1 MSDRRQ
7 SFRVDWNEP
16 ATIHDGS
23 LARPCILANFSNS
36 GAKLTKVIPATI
48 PDEFLLSITPHG
60 RKRKC
65 RVRWRY
71 GEAVGIEFTDRAEVE
86 QPDNRAPVR
95 EPAGIN

>member
-1 MSDRRQ
+1 MLRERRQ
-7 SFRVDWNEP
+7 SSRVEWNEP

-23 LARPCILANFSNS
+23 MARPCILANFSNS
-36 GAKLTKVIPATI
+36 GAKLTKVVPATI

-71 GEAVGIEFTDRAEVE
+71 GEAVGVQFTDRGDGVE
-86 QPDNRAPVR
+86 ELALGSVR
-95 EPAGIN
+95 EPAG